1 MKIKQ
6 FAEKYQLTTDTV
18 RYYEKEGLLYP
29 HKLDNGYRVYDDTCE
44 NTIKLILVLRQLG
57 FTLQEI
63 KQLLMLDQ
71 KPVSESCNQETVQLF
86 SAKIAH
92 IEQQLLFYQ
101 QALQS
106 LQLTKTLM
114 ADGKYAENQVVIASL
129 IEDMY
134 QKLQEGRGHYETT

>member
-18 RYYEKEGLLYP
+18 RYYEKEGLLHP

-71 KPVSESCNQETVQLF
+71 KPVSESCNLETVQLF

-134 QKLQEGRGHYETT
+134 QFRLGVIASGF